1 MTLFVLNPCQ
11 RILKPPSAARLVM
24 RNFFYYKR
32 IVYVSFALNQCNS
45 TMKKIIFSVLML
57 ASTVVWSQAL
67 PFDFESTTSGMQGY
81 DGASFTIV
89 SNPSSVGNSS
99 AKVAKIVKVNVAD
112 KWAGGKITS
121 ISSLNFSSASTSVL
135 SMKVY
140 TTEPV
145 GTVVKVKL
153 ESPYSGEVDAVTT
166 VSSAWE
172 TLIFDFGIPACS
184 GSADLVIMPQ
194 PFTNG
199 GGNTFYVDDIE
210 QIAGTIATPRS
221 SLPITFES
229 GTTPDHFFDF
239 ESAFLTTVPNPD
251 VDTDNGSAIVGK
263 IVRHLGAPFGGSKIT
278 FSNNL
283 DFSSHPEITMKV
295 WTSAPIGTNVTL
307 KAEKPFWGV
316 ERSVQTTKTSEWET
330 LSFNFSGSLNDM
342 PSLTFLFDF
351 VAGSS
356 SVGDGSA
363 NSTFYFDDIKFANV
377 PLSIPQNE
385 VFSSFI
391 VYPNPASA
399 QWTVSSRTSTTLF
412 STALYDLSGQL
423 LGTFDSQGATKISI
437 DASPYPS
444 GTYFAKITSDLGG
457 HFVKLVKR

>member
-1 MTLFVLNPCQ
+1 MF
-11 RILKPPSAARLVM
+11 M
-24 RNFFYYKR
+24 F
-32 IVYVSFALNQCNS
+32 
-45 TMKKIIFSVLML
+45 
-57 ASTVVWSQAL
+57 ASTFVWAQSL
-67 PFDFESTTSGMQGY
+67 PFDFESATSGMQGY
-81 DGASFTIV
+81 DGASFAIV

-99 AKVAKIVKVNVAD
+99 ANVAKIVKVNVAD
-112 KWAGGKITS
+112 MWAGAKITS
-121 ISSLNFSSASTSVL
+121 VSSLNFSSASTSVL

-145 GTVVKVKL
+145 GTVIKIKL

-166 VSSAWE
+166 VTSAWE

-210 QIAGTIATPRS
+210 QVAGNVATPRS

-239 ESAFLTTVPNPD
+239 ESAILTTVANPD
-251 VDTDNGSAIVGK
+251 VDADNASAVVGK

-307 KAEKPFWGV
+307 KAEKPFWGE

-330 LSFNFSGSLNDM
+330 LSFNFTGALNDM
-342 PSLTFLFDF
+342 PTLTLLFDF

-356 SVGDGSA
+356 NVGDGSV
-363 NSTFYFDDIKFANV
+363 NSTFYFDDIKYANV
-377 PLSIPQNE
+377 PLSIEQNE
-385 VFSSFI
+385 VLSSFD
-391 VYPNPASA
+391 VYPNPASS
-399 QWTVSSRTSTTLF
+399 QWMISSKTLNVF
-412 STALYDLSGQL
+412 SAALYDLNGQL
-423 LGTFDSQGATKISI
+423 LGNFDAQGSDKIAI
-437 DASPYPS
+437 DASPYSP
-444 GTYFAKITSDLGG
+444 GTYLAKISSSLGD
-457 HFVKLVKR
+457 HFVRLVKR